1 MLIEFL
7 NYQPF
12 YYLIPIRI
20 FHIISIVLIWYLTD
34 QTNGLFELRPFYWKN
49 KKILKINS
57 IRPRLGVLLHVLRPC
72 RGVTAFN

>member
-20 FHIISIVLIWYLTD
+20 FHIISIVLIWYLVKPIIKD
-34 QTNGLFELRPFYWKN
+34 IKN
-49 KKILKINS
+49 K
-57 IRPRLGVLLHVLRPC
+57 
-72 RGVTAFN
+72 